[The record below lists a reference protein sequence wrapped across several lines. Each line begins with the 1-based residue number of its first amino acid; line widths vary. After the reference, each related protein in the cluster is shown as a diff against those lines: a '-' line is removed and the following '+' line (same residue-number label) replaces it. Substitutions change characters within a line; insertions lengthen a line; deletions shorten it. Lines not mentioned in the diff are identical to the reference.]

1 MNIEIA
7 IAPLIETLAIY
18 IWPFVRIGAFLM
30 VMPLIGGS
38 FTPVRVRLILAIVL
52 TIAIAPMVPATATQ
66 EVLSAAGLV
75 MMIQEIGIGVA
86 MGFLVQLVFDAI
98 ALGGQ
103 VIGMSMGLGFAVFLD
118 RARGVSIPVLG
129 QLFLMLAM
137 LVFLSMDGHLA
148 MIQLLVKSFRT
159 WPMSGDGLT
168 LPIVSELLAWT
179 GQLFIFALK
188 IALPAITALLV
199 VNLSFGIMS
208 RAAPTLNLFAVGFP
222 VAMLLGFTVIFLNMG
237 VLIENVSAFLTLSIS
252 KVSHLL
258 ELQAQP

>member
-1 MNIEIA
+1 MTIEIA

-38 FTPVRVRLILAIVL
+38 FTPVRVRLLLAIVL
-52 TIAIAPMVPATATQ
+52 TIAIAPMVPATATE

-118 RARGVSIPVLG
+118 RARGVSVPVLG
-129 QLFLMLAM
+129 QLFLMLGM
-137 LVFLSMDGHLA
+137 LVFLSLNGHLA
-148 MIQLLVKSFRT
+148 MIQLLAESFRA
-159 WPMSGDGLT
+159 WPMSEGGLT
-168 LPIVSELLAWT
+168 LPILSELLIWT
-179 GQLFIFALK
+179 RQLFVFALK

-199 VNLSFGIMS
+199 VNLSFGVMS

-237 VLIENVSAFLTLSIS
+237 VLVENVSSFLLLSIS
-252 KVSHLL
+252 AVSQLL
-258 ELQAQP
+258 EM

>member
-1 MNIEIA
+1 MTIDIA
-7 IAPLIETLAIY
+7 IAPLVERLAIY

-38 FTPVRVRLILAIVL
+38 FVPTKVRLLLAVVL
-52 TIAIAPMVPATATQ
+52 TAVLAPVIPTMPSLD
-66 EVLSAAGLV
+66 VLSAAGLV
-75 MMIQEIGIGVA
+75 TVIQEVAIGVA

-118 RARGVSIPVLG
+118 RARGVNIPVLG
-129 QLFLMLAM
+129 QLFLMLGM

-148 MIQLLVKSFRT
+148 LIRLLAASFHA
-159 WPMSGDGLT
+159 WPVTVGGLT
-168 LPIVSELLAWT
+168 LPILSELLIWT
-179 GQLFIFALK
+179 GQMFVYAMK

-222 VAMLLGFTVIFLNMG
+222 VAMLLGFAVIFLNMG
-237 VLIENVSAFLTLSIS
+237 VLIENVTTYLDRTLKMIS
-252 KVSHLL
+252 QLL
-258 ELQAQP
+258 EL